1 MPFRP
6 EVIALAVC
14 SSSPV
19 CVVPRQNLI
28 RAECGAIL
36 SFRYSVKSLNLIKI
50 CFEEHEVLS
59 GAGISVRALK
69 AYIYKDEQK
78 VGPDQAARS

>member
-1 MPFRP
+1 MR
-6 EVIALAVC
+6 C
-14 SSSPV
+14 SIP
-19 CVVPRQNLI
+19 VPRQNLI

-36 SFRYSVKSLNLIKI
+36 SYRYSVKSLNLIKN
-50 CFEEHEVLS
+50 CFEEREVLS
-59 GAGISVRALK
+59 GTGTSVRTCN

>member
-1 MPFRP
+1 MMP
-6 EVIALAVC
+6 VL
-14 SSSPV
+14 
-19 CVVPRQNLI
+19 RQNLI

-50 CFEEHEVLS
+50 CFEERKVLS
-59 GAGISVRALK
+59 GARISLRACS